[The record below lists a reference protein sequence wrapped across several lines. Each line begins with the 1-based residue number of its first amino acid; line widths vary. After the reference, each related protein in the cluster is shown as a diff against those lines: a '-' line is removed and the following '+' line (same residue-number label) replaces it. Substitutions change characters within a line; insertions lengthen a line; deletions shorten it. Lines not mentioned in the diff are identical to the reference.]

1 MIRLSGLRAGYGGVE
16 VLHAIDLAI
25 APGEMVGLL
34 GPNGAGKTTLLL
46 AATGILAPTAGTV
59 RLAGRD
65 VATLPARQRARL
77 VAAVP
82 QRAESVGD
90 FTVAALVAMGRY
102 PHARFLGGPTAAD
115 EAACREAM
123 DAVGVAHLATRRLHE
138 LSGGEFQRVLA
149 ARALAQ
155 QARALVLDEAS
166 AGLDIARKMELYG
179 LLAARNAAGTT
190 VVAALHD
197 VNLAAL
203 FCKRLVFLKSG
214 RIAADG
220 PTADVFTSQTLSRIY
235 DADILVIPHPRNGL
249 PQALAV
255 PGPPGGPAAGPAGH
269 GQGGRDHN
277 RRPGP

>member
-1 MIRLSGLRAGYGGVE
+1 MRLTALRAGYGGGD
-16 VLHAIDLAI
+16 VLRGIDLHV

-46 AATGILAPTAGTV
+46 AATGVLAPTAGTV

-65 VATLPARQRARL
+65 AAAIAPRERARL
-77 VAAVP
+77 VAVVP
-82 QRAESVGD
+82 QRAENAGEL
-90 FTVAALVAMGRY
+90 TVAALVRMGRY
-102 PHARFLGGPTAAD
+102 PYLPFLGGYGEADKAA
-115 EAACREAM
+115 AQEAM
-123 DAVGVAHLATRRLHE
+123 EAVGVAHLAERRLHE

-155 QARALVLDEAS
+155 DARALVLDEAS
-166 AGLDIARKMELYG
+166 ASLDMARKMELYA
-179 LLAARNAAGTT
+179 LLAARNAAGVT

-197 VNLAAL
+197 LNLAAL
-203 FCKRLVFLKSG
+203 FCKRLVFLKDG

-220 PTADVFTSQTLSRIY
+220 HVADVFTSQTLSRIY
-235 DADILVIPHPRNGL
+235 DTDILVIAHPQNGR

-255 PGPPGGPAAGPAGH
+255 PAATPGASLCDDALPGDGDRH
-269 GQGGRDHN
+269 